1 MSFYREGFGLLNSIC
16 YKGLD
21 YQLNTFERLS
31 LCCYPI
37 HAVTAFRQVI
47 SQLLPGKVIQTSGVF
62 SKILFIL
69 HVCNILI
76 VSQHSMMRFEL
87 SHWWVN
93 EVSISSLM
101 CYIVTPSIVKCSI
114 YSSQKSPHICFCLQP
129 LMTELLKRVLDGNK
143 RVQEAACS
151 AFATLEE
158 EACTE
163 LVPYLG
169 FILETLVYAFG
180 KYQVGVILY
189 WYSRKM

>member
-114 YSSQKSPHICFCLQP
+114 YSSQKTLIYVS
-129 LMTELLKRVLDGNK
+129 
-143 RVQEAACS
+143 ACS
-151 AFATLEE
+151 RWWPSYWSVCWMVTN
-158 EACTE
+158 
-163 LVPYLG
+163 
-169 FILETLVYAFG
+169 VY
-180 KYQVGVILY
+180 
-189 WYSRKM
+189 RKPPAPHLLLLRRKHALN